1 MTEWVMIAWV
11 LSVVFFYSIVQS
23 VFGMGLLVFG
33 TPSLLLMGLGFTES
47 LGYLLPASIALSTIQ
62 IMGRRRPPG
71 LISPNLWYFCVPMIC
86 MGLTLSIFASGD
98 FPINR
103 IVGVVLIMSVAGAA
117 VPRFREGLVRAVRRY
132 SWPYHMA
139 MGFIHGLSN
148 MGGSLLSVYA
158 TSMSDY
164 KSDTRYVVAYY
175 YLVFSAWQIL
185 LLLVAGQLDFS
196 YNLVTPVISVAVY
209 LVLGKRA
216 FRSASE
222 PAYRS
227 LFMAFMAAYG
237 TALLIV

>member
-1 MTEWVMIAWV
+1 MVGDEEIDGETDEAFEDGDDEDASAKKKKSSVQLAGTE
-11 LSVVFFYSIVQS
+11 
-23 VFGMGLLVFG
+23 
-33 TPSLLLMGLGFTES
+33 TRGFRATRS
-47 LGYLLPASIALSTIQ
+47 KDAAIQ
-62 IMGRRRPPG
+62 
-71 LISPNLWYFCVPMIC
+71 
-86 MGLTLSIFASGD
+86 
-98 FPINR
+98 
-103 IVGVVLIMSVAGAA
+103 
-117 VPRFREGLVRAVRRY
+117 
-132 SWPYHMA
+132 
-139 MGFIHGLSN
+139 
-148 MGGSLLSVYA
+148 
-158 TSMSDY
+158 TSMSDN

-185 LLLVAGQLDFS
+185 LLLIAGQLDFS